1 VAAAAV
7 SLILGYPVQTM
18 IDPVHLDEVE
28 YLASVPGILGGP
40 PLAA

>member
-1 VAAAAV
+1 
-7 SLILGYPVQTM
+7 M